1 MASIETRTNSDGTTS
16 HRVRFRHAGKNEAK
30 TFATPQDAQEFKSAV
45 ELLGADRALSL
56 LPAAAAASVTREQV
70 RTLAQQVAHHID
82 HLTGVEDGTRRKY
95 RKIAA
100 GRIDP
105 TPLGRM
111 LIGDITRD
119 DVSRWV
125 NSQDGAPKT
134 IKNAAHG
141 VLSPALDSAVRD
153 GLIAANPA
161 KGVALPK
168 RDQDAGEHVYLEP
181 DELATLLHLMK
192 PHWRPFTLFLVGTG
206 VRFSE
211 AAALTVGD
219 LNLRGR
225 EARIRQAWK
234 DTSGGPA
241 VLGPPK
247 TRMSRRTVAIPAEL
261 VPGLLEHVD
270 ELPRT
275 CWVFANTRGN
285 PIRNGVFHESAWQP
299 IMDDFEQATG
309 KRPRVH
315 DLRHTYA
322 SWAIRS
328 GTALPVIQRQMGHES
343 ISVTV
348 DTYGHL
354 VRSDLDALAAN
365 IGASLPQIAD

>member
-1 MASIETRTNSDGTTS
+1 MASIEERTNTDGTTS
-16 HRVRFRHAGKNEAK
+16 HRVRFRHNGKNQAK
-30 TFATPQDAQEFKSAV
+30 TFHDAADANEFHQAV
-45 ELLGADRALSL
+45 ELLGAERALAL
-56 LPAAAAASVTREQV
+56 LPSAGAAPTPREHI

-82 HLTGVEDGTRRKY
+82 HLTGIEEGTRRKY

-125 NSQDGAPKT
+125 NSQTGAPKT
-134 IKNAAHG
+134 IKNVAHG
-141 VLSPALDSAVRD
+141 VLSPALDAAVRD
-153 GLIAANPA
+153 GLIPANPA

-168 RDQDAGEHVYLEP
+168 PDQDAGEHIYLEA
-181 DELATLLHLMK
+181 DELATLLGLMK

-211 AAALTVGD
+211 AAALTIGD
-219 LNLRGR
+219 LNLRNH
-225 EARIRQAWK
+225 EARIRQSWK
-234 DTSGGPA
+234 ETSGGPA
-241 VLGPPK
+241 LLGAPK
-247 TRMSRRTVAIPAEL
+247 TRMSRRTIAIPHEL
-261 VPGLLEHVD
+261 TPGLAEHVAGM
-270 ELPRT
+270 PRT
-275 CWVFANTRGN
+275 LWVFTNTRGN

-299 IMDDFEQATG
+299 VMDEFERLTG

-348 DTYGHL
+348 DVYGHL
-354 VRSDLDALAAN
+354 VRSDLDILANN
-365 IGASLPQIAD
+365 IGKNLPQIE